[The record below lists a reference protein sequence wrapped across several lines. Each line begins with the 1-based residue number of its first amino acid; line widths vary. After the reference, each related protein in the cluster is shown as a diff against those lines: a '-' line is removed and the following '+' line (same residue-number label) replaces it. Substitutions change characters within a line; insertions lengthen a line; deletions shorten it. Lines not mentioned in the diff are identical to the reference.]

1 MKREEPEYSRE
12 HCERAIDACRR
23 LAGMKQHPFSKAF
36 WEETERLWVERLDR
50 TKPVRSES
58 N

>member
-1 MKREEPEYSRE
+1 MKREKPEYSRE

-36 WEETERLWVERLDR
+36 WEGTERLWVERLNR
-50 TKPVRSES
+50 AEKENV
-58 N
+58 